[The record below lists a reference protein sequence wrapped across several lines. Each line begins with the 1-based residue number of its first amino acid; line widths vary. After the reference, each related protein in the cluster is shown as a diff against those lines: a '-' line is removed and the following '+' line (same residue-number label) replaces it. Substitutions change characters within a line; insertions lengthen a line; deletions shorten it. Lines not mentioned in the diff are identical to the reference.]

1 MLYGTHKKGDVKMEK
16 NELYINIE
24 VNGKIHKIDINHNE
38 EIGDAEFFVDG
49 ETVNAA
55 GSMVFRGSKFKFPVD
70 GAEVIITIMKND
82 GEYDY
87 NCFVN
92 GVSVKNNAPYTVDG
106 MDFPDLVR
114 WEQKRKAGKGRYI
127 FVEVLKGVILGCII
141 FFALF
146 LTKSFA
152 PRIFASFEKYKALF
166 AVACIVLPSAFFAV
180 IAAGDYKKNEKA
192 YEKYTEYH
200 K

>member
-1 MLYGTHKKGDVKMEK
+1 MEK

-49 ETVNAA
+49 EAVNAA
-55 GSMVFRGSKFKFPVD
+55 GSMIFRGSKFKFPVD

-92 GVSVKNNAPYTVDG
+92 GISVKDKAPFTVDG
-106 MDFPDLVR
+106 MDYPSKIS
-114 WEQKRKAGKGRYI
+114 WEQKRKGGKGRYI
-127 FVEVLKGVILGCII
+127 LSEVLKGVILGCII

-152 PRIFASFEKYKALF
+152 PRIFSSFERYKALF
-166 AVACIVLPSAFFAV
+166 AVACIVLPSAFFAL

-192 YEKYTEYH
+192 YEKYNEYN

>member
-1 MLYGTHKKGDVKMEK
+1 MLYGTHKKGDIKMEK

-38 EIGDAEFFVDG
+38 EIGDAEFLVDG
-49 ETVNAA
+49 EAVNAA
-55 GSMVFRGSKFKFPVD
+55 GSMIFRGSKFKLSVD
-70 GAEVIITIMKND
+70 GVEVIITVMKNG

-92 GVSVKNNAPYTVDG
+92 GISVKNNAPYTVDG

-114 WEQKRKAGKGRYI
+114 WEQKRRDGKGKYI
-127 FVEVLKGVILGCII
+127 LVEVLKGVILGCII

-146 LTKSFA
+146 FTEPVA
-152 PRIFASFEKYKALF
+152 PRIFSSFEKYRALF
-166 AVACIVLPSAFFAV
+166 AAACIALPSIFFAL
-180 IAAGDYKKNEKA
+180 IAAGDYKKNEKI
-192 YEKYTEYH
+192 YEKYAEYN